1 MTWKLR
7 SVLAQPSSIF
17 FKSIIRHHF
26 FSPNTFSLNSSAL
39 QEDPEL
45 YFHDPQQ
52 LLNLVTELT
61 EQNLSLYHIST
72 RVEDTLK
79 DLQQSIEST
88 KQNMWMD
95 FKNFLLQQF
104 FF

>member
-1 MTWKLR
+1 MDFEVSSPQTKR
-7 SVLAQPSSIF
+7 ATVLAIIIIIISRQSFIVFFLSSTL
-17 FKSIIRHHF
+17 
-26 FSPNTFSLNSSAL
+26 NTFSHPSLS

-45 YFHDPQQ
+45 YFTDPQQ
-52 LLNLVTELT
+52 LLDLVTELT

-88 KQNMWMD
+88 KQNM
-95 FKNFLLQQF
+95 
-104 FF
+104 